1 MIDGISKTRLYTI
14 FSGMKQRCYN
24 PNSPHYK
31 WYGGKGISICDEWM
45 GEEGLSRFMEWAL
58 SNGYEEHLTI
68 DRIDSDGSY
77 SPENCRW
84 ITGAANSSRTKNTK
98 IQEIEEIAEC
108 NSVRTL
114 EKFGYKVI
122 RSGDAY
128 LISPPG
134 CISPVFYL
142 LYPETIMWVATIL
155 LDTADIVSPHSVQ
168 ERPQAGGL
176 QLPTETLKTAQQAAE
191 AAGEAIEDFLA
202 RAVETQAKRDRSS
215 LSMGINPA
223 TKEKEPGN

>member
-134 CISPVFYL
+134 CISPAFYL

-155 LDTADIVSPHSVQ
+155 LDTADMVSPHSAQ

-176 QLPTETLKTAQQAAE
+176 QLPTEALKTAQEAAE
-191 AAGEAIEDFLA
+191 ATGEAVSKFVE
-202 RAVETQAKRDRSS
+202 RAVVDQAERDKRSWR
-215 LSMGINPA
+215 MGINPA
-223 TKEKEPGN
+223 TGKKAGE